1 MVEFWP
7 AYLTIAIVLGV
18 LVLVLYL
25 RAKEDGDIATKKDI
39 SDLKTD
45 IKSQTQILEKIL
57 EVLKQS
63 GKGKP

>member
-7 AYLTIAIVLGV
+7 VYLTIAIVLGV